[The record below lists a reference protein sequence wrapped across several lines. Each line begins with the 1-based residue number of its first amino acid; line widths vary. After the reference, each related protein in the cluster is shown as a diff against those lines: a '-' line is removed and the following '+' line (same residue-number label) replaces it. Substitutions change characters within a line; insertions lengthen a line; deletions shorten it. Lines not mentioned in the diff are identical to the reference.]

1 MNRCLHC
8 YKELVEGE
16 ANYHLHCCES
26 LFGATTPS
34 TLPYSAEQIA
44 QIADRPL
51 TPVPLSCFELST
63 STLSGEVE
71 QSSCDPFFERFTIYA
86 EGGVVADLTMKL
98 AEALHI
104 VTAPHTLV
112 RLDDG
117 SLRYAIRRV
126 DVTTSGVR
134 IPMEDISQ
142 ISELSF
148 EERYEG
154 SYEQLMTLIE
164 ECSSV
169 NRIDVN
175 NLWEQVVFAWVCG
188 DSDFNLTQI
197 ALYEPYAGICS
208 LAPLRFA
215 TSHALFDGAK
225 LGAMALEINRKR
237 VGIKRID
244 LEAAMRESGLKGRA
258 INIIFKKIVAAKPRF
273 MERVDESLLDA
284 DQKLS
289 YKKLLEAQIK
299 TLE

>member
-8 YKELVEGE
+8 YKELAEGE
-16 ANYHLHCCES
+16 VNYHLQCAES
-26 LFGATTPS
+26 LFGAAAPTTI
-34 TLPYSAEQIA
+34 PYSAEQIT
-44 QIADRPL
+44 QISQRTIP
-51 TPVPLSCFELST
+51 PIPLSCFEPSSST
-63 STLSGEVE
+63 PNTEVE
-71 QSSCDPFFERFTIYA
+71 EPSSDPFFEKFAIYP

-117 SLRYAIRRV
+117 SLCYAIRRV

-142 ISELSF
+142 ISELTF

-197 ALYEPYAGICS
+197 ALYEPYVGICS
-208 LAPLRFA
+208 LAPLRYA
-215 TSHALFDGAK
+215 TSHALLDGAK
-225 LGAMALEINRKR
+225 LGAMALEVNRKR
-237 VGIKRID
+237 VGVKRLD

-258 INIIFKKIVAAKPRF
+258 INIIFKKFVAAKSRF
-273 MERVDESLLDA
+273 MELVDESLLDA
-284 DQKLS
+284 DQKQS
-289 YKKLLEAQIK
+289 YKKLLETQIK